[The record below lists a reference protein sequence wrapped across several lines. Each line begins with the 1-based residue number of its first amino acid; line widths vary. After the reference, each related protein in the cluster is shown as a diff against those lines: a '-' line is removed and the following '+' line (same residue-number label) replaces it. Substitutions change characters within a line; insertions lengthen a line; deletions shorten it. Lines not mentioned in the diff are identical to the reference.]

1 MVFTFSAACPAGLR
15 FSWNCIFLSEAYF
28 EGILGKRVLG
38 SLGLTQD
45 TTTLGTMLL
54 YMAFRESCFI
64 SPHRDY

>member
-1 MVFTFSAACPAGLR
+1 M
-15 FSWNCIFLSEAYF
+15 SEAYF